1 MAYYNGS
8 LKNLIFRLRKF
19 KDILHQE
26 LREEILE
33 NKPVIIRMVTE
44 NQLYERG
51 VNGQN
56 VFIASYQPYTPR
68 TIQNKIRK
76 GQPTDRV
83 TLKDTGEF
91 YKSFDVVFDEN
102 GFYITSNDDKAKYL
116 IEKYGRTI
124 FRLTDDNL
132 TTLLQEYVRP
142 ILTEKLKMYLKNG

>member
-56 VFIASYQPYTPR
+56 IFIASYQPYAPR

>member
-56 VFIASYQPYTPR
+56 VFIASYQPYAPR

-142 ILTEKLKMYLKNG
+142 ILTEKLKMYLNNG

>member
-33 NKPVIIRMVTE
+33 NKPVIIKMITE

-51 VNGQN
+51 INGQN
-56 VFIASYQPYTPR
+56 VFIASYQPYAAR
-68 TIQNKIRK
+68 TIQNKIKR

-102 GFYITSNDDKAKYL
+102 GFYITSTDDKAKYL

-132 TTLLQEYVRP
+132 ATLLQEYVRP
-142 ILTEKLKMYLKNG
+142 ILTEKLKIYLKNG